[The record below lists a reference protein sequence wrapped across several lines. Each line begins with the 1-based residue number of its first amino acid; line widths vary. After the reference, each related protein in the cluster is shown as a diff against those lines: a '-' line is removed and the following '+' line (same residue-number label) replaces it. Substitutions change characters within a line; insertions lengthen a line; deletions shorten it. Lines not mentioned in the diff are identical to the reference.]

1 MIPRGKD
8 IQKLMDGMMEKNRL
22 LTSKN
27 DEYIQLTE
35 KHADAKRDYGVS
47 LAKRIIGLK
56 FDKHPATLILQLAKG
71 DSAVAELRYKRD
83 VAKGVMDACRESI
96 KDIRSAIDSYRSL
109 LTWEREEKRLTP
121 NQEA

>member
-1 MIPRGKD
+1 MTPHDMMRGMQ
-8 IQKLMDGMMEKNRL
+8 QKNQQ

-27 DEYIQLTE
+27 TEYIELTE
-35 KHADAKRDYGVS
+35 KYAAAKRDYNIS
-47 LAKRIIGLK
+47 LARKTLDLK
-56 FDKHPATLILQLAKG
+56 FEKQPATLILQLAKG
-71 DSAVAELRYKRD
+71 DPVVADLRYKRD